1 MKYEKIWQKVLS
13 DGEKVEYEFS
23 YGDRYLKIGLI
34 AGIVLSVIL
43 MFGFIGFILLPIEIF
58 LWAFYFRVAN
68 SYAFTN
74 KRVLI
79 HKGWLSTHTTS
90 IDFHKITDVSVV
102 EPFLDRIIYHTG
114 SILIDTAGMSGD
126 DIILK
131 HIEHPYE
138 VQKKLNLLKDKVS
151 HHGNGI

>member
-1 MKYEKIWQKVLS
+1 MYYEKIWEKVLT

-23 YGDRYLKIGLI
+23 YGERFLKVGLI
-34 AGIVLSVIL
+34 GGIILSVLL
-43 MFGFIGFILLPIEIF
+43 MIGIIGFILLPIVIF
-58 LWAFYFRVAN
+58 DFGFYLKKAN
-68 SYAFTN
+68 AYAFTN

-90 IDFHKITDVSVV
+90 IDYHKITDVSVV
-102 EPFLDRIIYHTG
+102 EPFLDRIMYHTG

-131 HIEHPYE
+131 HIEKPYE
-138 VQKKLNLLKDKVS
+138 VQKKLNSLKDKVA
-151 HHGNGI
+151 HQGI